1 MPIQAIFAAAAM
13 LAAQGQQPT
22 VTVPPEPALTEQIV
36 GRDAEFFAL
45 FFEGCDPAR
54 LRTMLADD
62 VEMYHDK
69 GGFVYRSAAAMTADY
84 AKNCE
89 ARKKPDAWRSR
100 RELVREGHQVHPVP
114 AHGAIQDG
122 WHLFY
127 ERKGDG
133 PEKRVGRARFTQLW
147 ALGPDGGWRLAR
159 IFSYAHGP
167 AE

>member
-1 MPIQAIFAAAAM
+1 MPIHQIFAAAAA
-13 LAAQGQQPT
+13 LAAQGPQPA
-22 VTVPPEPALTEQIV
+22 VTIPAEPALSEQILK
-36 GRDAEFFAL
+36 REAEFFEL
-45 FFEGCDPAR
+45 FFQGCDPAR
-54 LRTMLADD
+54 LRNMLADD

-69 GGFVYRSAAAMTADY
+69 AGFVFRSAAEMAADY
-84 AKNCE
+84 AEDCE

-114 AHGAIQDG
+114 GHGAIQDG

-127 ERKGDG
+127 ERQGDG
-133 PEKRVGRARFTQLW
+133 PEKRVGRARVTQLW
-147 ALGPDGGWRLAR
+147 VLGSDRAWRLAR